1 MQLVVSVQSAVD
13 LVSRTLCHVQQTQLG
28 LDLVTLTHQC
38 LRDLQDA
45 GIVRQLAAS
54 DCFSQPV
61 LEVTRLGR
69 AVFKGSI
76 TLTRY
81 RCPIELQHWAR
92 LLLVGQSKFSIRVC
106 MQEAWT

>member
-1 MQLVVSVQSAVD
+1 MKFRFQAKVHLINFFLSCVCVCVCTQLVVSVQSAVD
-13 LVSRTLCHVQQTQLG
+13 LVSRTLCHVQQAQLG

-81 RCPIELQHWAR
+81 RCPTE
-92 LLLVGQSKFSIRVC
+92 
-106 MQEAWT
+106 